1 MTSITV
7 CWPDNSLSEAQFI
20 TQPSPPTALLLNSSS
35 SSSSMWCSNIYTEDT
50 CYKGILPGGSDGK
63 ESACNAGG
71 LGSIPESGRS
81 GEENG
86 NPLQSSWLEN
96 PMDRGAWRAT
106 VLGSQ
111 RVEHDS
117 DSHFHFTC
125 YKPGSVLRAVKAG
138 YHFLRIDFLSFYLF
152 LFQDFTWDTTL
163 HLLVMSP

>member
-106 VLGSQ
+106 VLGVAKSRTRQ
-111 RVEHDS
+111 RL
-117 DSHFHFTC
+117 T
-125 YKPGSVLRAVKAG
+125 
-138 YHFLRIDFLSFYLF
+138 LS
-152 LFQDFTWDTTL
+152 L
-163 HLLVMSP
+163 HLLQTRFCAESCKSRISFFKDWFP